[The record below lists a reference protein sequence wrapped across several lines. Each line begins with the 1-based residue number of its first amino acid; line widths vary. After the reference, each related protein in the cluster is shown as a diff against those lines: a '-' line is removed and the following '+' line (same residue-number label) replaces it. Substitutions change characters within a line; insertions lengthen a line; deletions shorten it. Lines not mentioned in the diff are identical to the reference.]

1 MRAFFCL
8 PLDADVRAGIA
19 RAAERI
25 RREARMSAAWVEPGN
40 YHITVRFLGDIDPL
54 STVRLKSL
62 AAEAAEKCGAFSIA
76 LREIGA
82 FPSVDRARVLWVG
95 GEAPEGFRTL
105 VESLNKSLADLG
117 FPDEPKP
124 AVVHATIAR
133 LKGPPDRR
141 LGQMVEAIGALTLR
155 DCRPDHVLLMQSELT
170 PRGARYTPLFSVQI
184 LRQTGA

>member
-25 RREARMSAAWVEPGN
+25 RREARVSASWVEPDN
-40 YHITVRFLGDIDPL
+40 YHITLRFLGDIDPS
-54 STVRLKSL
+54 STVQLKGL
-62 AAEAAEKCGAFSIA
+62 ATEVAGECGAFSIA

-82 FPSVDRARVLWVG
+82 FPSLDRARVLWVG
-95 GEAPEGFRTL
+95 GKAPEGFRTL

-124 AVVHATIAR
+124 VVAHATIAR
-133 LKGPPDRR
+133 LKGLPDRR
-141 LGQMVEAIGALTLR
+141 LGQMVEATGALALR
-155 DCRPDHVLLMQSELT
+155 DCTPDHVLLMQSELT
-170 PRGARYTPLFSVQI
+170 PRGARYTPLFSVRI
-184 LRQTGA
+184 LGQPGA

>member
-25 RREARMSAAWVEPGN
+25 RREARMSASWVEPDN
-40 YHITVRFLGDIDPL
+40 YHITLRFLGDIDPS

-62 AAEAAEKCGAFSIA
+62 AEKAAGECGAFSIA

-82 FPSVDRARVLWVG
+82 FPSLDRARVLWVG
-95 GEAPEGFRTL
+95 GQAPEGLRAL
-105 VESLNKSLADLG
+105 VESLNRGLADLG

-124 AVVHATIAR
+124 AAAHTTIAR
-133 LKGPPDRR
+133 LKGAPDRGLVR
-141 LGQMVEAIGALTLR
+141 IVEAMGGLALR
-155 DCRPDHVLLMQSELT
+155 DSTPDHVLLMQSELS

-184 LRQTGA
+184 PGQTEA

>member
-19 RAAERI
+19 RTAERI
-25 RREARMSAAWVEPGN
+25 RREARMSASWVEPDN
-40 YHITVRFLGDIDPL
+40 YHITLRFLGDIDPS

-62 AAEAAEKCGAFSIA
+62 AAEAAGECGAFSIA

-82 FPSVDRARVLWVG
+82 FPSIDRARVLWVG
-95 GEAPEGFRTL
+95 GQAPEGFRVL

-124 AVVHATIAR
+124 AAAHATIAR
-133 LKGPPDRR
+133 LKGAPDRGLVR
-141 LGQMVEAIGALTLR
+141 MVEAMGGLALR
-155 DCRPDHVLLMQSELT
+155 DSTPDHVLLMQSELT

-184 LRQTGA
+184 PGQTEA